1 MERGSPGWEL
11 NALASKVTGLQHIYV
26 HARYLV
32 IIIVIQFRTI
42 TSYHTYVAF
51 FILQ

>member
-32 IIIVIQFRTI
+32 IVIQFRTI